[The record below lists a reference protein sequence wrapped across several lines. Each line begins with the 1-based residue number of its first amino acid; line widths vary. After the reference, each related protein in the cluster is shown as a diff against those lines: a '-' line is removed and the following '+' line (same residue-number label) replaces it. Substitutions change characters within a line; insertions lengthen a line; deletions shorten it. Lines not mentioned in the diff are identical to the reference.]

1 MKRRTLLGAV
11 AGSLGAASLAGCLG
25 DGGNGGDGGAPDTTT
40 DETPEPTTRPPTTE
54 PPTTTSS
61 NGDEFR
67 FDPGSDDPFERI
79 ERGDRST
86 VVFPD
91 NNRPQDVKVWNAAD
105 GSREMTLVVTRDGE
119 TVLDRTVTF
128 PADGFLT
135 LTVRVPDDWQVD
147 LLRDGTTLETIE
159 IPRESFDCNQI
170 SHLVGVTADWTVH
183 TEFLA
188 TEIACPGAAIDEES
202 FAAEDGRCASGTD
215 SSATVTFEGESVVVD
230 GTFITPTPCYELRLA
245 TAAYDANDDALEV
258 VIAAKSTEETC
269 VQCIGA
275 IDYEASVRFEHELP
289 GQVVVKHRKDGKSTV
304 VATGE
309 Q

>member
-25 DGGNGGDGGAPDTTT
+25 DGGDGGAPDTTT
-40 DETPEPTTRPPTTE
+40 GTPEPTTRPPTTE
-54 PPTTTSS
+54 PPTTTPP
-61 NGDEFR
+61 NGDDFR
-67 FDPGSDDPFERI
+67 FDPGSDDPFARI
-79 ERGDRST
+79 ERGDRSA

-105 GSREMTLVVTRDGE
+105 ESREMTLVLTRNGE
-119 TVLDRTVTF
+119 TVLDRAVTF
-128 PADGFLT
+128 PGDGFLT
-135 LTVRVPDDWQVD
+135 LTVEVPDDWQVD

-159 IPRESFDCNQI
+159 IARESFDCNQI

-183 TEFLA
+183 TQLLA
-188 TEIACPGAAIDEES
+188 TEIACPGPAIAEQS
-202 FAAEDGRCASGTD
+202 FAAEEGRCASETE
-215 SSATVTFEGESVVVD
+215 SSATIAFEGESVVVD
-230 GTFITPTPCYELRLA
+230 GTFITPNPCYELRLA

-258 VIAAKSTEETC
+258 VIAAKSTGETC

-275 IDYEASVRFEHELP
+275 IDYEASVRFDHELP